1 MSARTNPRC
10 TAARRN
16 VAARETGDL
25 VIEYFILSP
34 VCNAHPPTA
43 TRSRFLF
50 KTGTEKENISRC
62 VMRGR
67 EGYGITEVGWGGE
80 RASSCHL
87 LDGGRA
93 FECYSYFH
101 STDFARQSLVRHRS
115 CIIRVYTA
123 VLYVERSGQL
133 RLCLTPHPPTRPWG
147 SQIWS
152 IQPLMAK
159 SRLAR
164 VITFEMDDENVN
176 ESLTS

>member
-34 VCNAHPPTA
+34 VCNAHTPTA
-43 TRSRFLF
+43 TRSRFFF

-87 LDGGRA
+87 LDGGGRLSA
-93 FECYSYFH
+93 TPT
-101 STDFARQSLVRHRS
+101 STALTLRVKVWYGTG
-115 CIIRVYTA
+115 RVYTA

-133 RLCLTPHPPTRPWG
+133 RLCLTPTASPGKSNLVNTTVDG
-147 SQIWS
+147 QIP
-152 IQPLMAK
+152 IGEGDH
-159 SRLAR
+159 
-164 VITFEMDDENVN
+164 I
-176 ESLTS
+176 

>member
-1 MSARTNPRC
+1 MPMSARTNPRC

-34 VCNAHPPTA
+34 VCNAHTPTA

-50 KTGTEKENISRC
+50 KSGAEKENISRC

-101 STDFARQSLVRHRS
+101 STDFARQSLVRHRPCIHS
-115 CIIRVYTA
+115 RIIRGEVRTA
-123 VLYVERSGQL
+123 ATLSDPAPTHPSLGKSNLVNTTVDGQI
-133 RLCLTPHPPTRPWG
+133 PIGEGDH
-147 SQIWS
+147 I
-152 IQPLMAK
+152 
-159 SRLAR
+159 
-164 VITFEMDDENVN
+164 
-176 ESLTS
+176 

>member
-1 MSARTNPRC
+1 MPMSARTNPRC

-34 VCNAHPPTA
+34 VCNAHTPTA

-67 EGYGITEVGWGGE
+67 EGYGITEVGWGGRRE
-80 RASSCHL
+80 GIQLSSA
-87 LDGGRA
+87 GWWRA

-101 STDFARQSLVRHRS
+101 STDFARQSLVRHRL
-115 CIIRVYTA
+115 CIMRVYTA

-133 RLCLTPHPPTRPWG
+133 RLCLTPHPPVPGEVKSGQYNTVDG
-147 SQIWS
+147 QIP
-152 IQPLMAK
+152 IGEGDH
-159 SRLAR
+159 
-164 VITFEMDDENVN
+164 I
-176 ESLTS
+176 

>member
-1 MSARTNPRC
+1 M
-10 TAARRN
+10 
-16 VAARETGDL
+16 
-25 VIEYFILSP
+25 IEYFILSP

-115 CIIRVYTA
+115 CIHSRIIRGEVRTA
-123 VLYVERSGQL
+123 ATLSDPAPTHPSLGKSNLVNTTVDGQI
-133 RLCLTPHPPTRPWG
+133 PIGEGDH
-147 SQIWS
+147 I
-152 IQPLMAK
+152 
-159 SRLAR
+159 
-164 VITFEMDDENVN
+164 
-176 ESLTS
+176 

>member
-34 VCNAHPPTA
+34 VCNAHTPTA
-43 TRSRFLF
+43 TRSRFFF

-67 EGYGITEVGWGGE
+67 EGYGITEVGRGGRREGIQLSSAGWGG
-80 RASSCHL
+80 
-87 LDGGRA
+87 GRLSA
-93 FECYSYFH
+93 TPT
-101 STDFARQSLVRHRS
+101 STALTLRVKVWYGTG
-115 CIIRVYTA
+115 RVYTA

-133 RLCLTPHPPTRPWG
+133 RLCLTPHPPVPG
-147 SQIWS
+147 EV
-152 IQPLMAK
+152 K
-159 SRLAR
+159 SGQYNR
-164 VITFEMDDENVN
+164 
-176 ESLTS
+176 

>member
-1 MSARTNPRC
+1 MRC
-10 TAARRN
+10 PCLLEQIL
-16 VAARETGDL
+16 VALLVGGMLLETGDL

-34 VCNAHPPTA
+34 VCNAHTPTA

-50 KTGTEKENISRC
+50 KIGTEKENISRC

-67 EGYGITEVGWGGE
+67 EGYGITEVGWGGRRE
-80 RASSCHL
+80 GIQLSSA
-87 LDGGRA
+87 GWGRA

-115 CIIRVYTA
+115 CIHSRIIRGEVRTA
-123 VLYVERSGQL
+123 ATLSD
-133 RLCLTPHPPTRPWG
+133 PAPTRPWG